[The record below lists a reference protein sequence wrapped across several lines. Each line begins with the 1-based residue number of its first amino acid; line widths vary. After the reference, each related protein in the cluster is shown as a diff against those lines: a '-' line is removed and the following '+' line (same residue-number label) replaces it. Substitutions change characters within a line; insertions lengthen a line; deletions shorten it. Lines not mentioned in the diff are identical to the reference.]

1 MFKRVNLVH
10 VYCSDMYIDL
20 DIMTYNML
28 NLLRMIKIKTNYFR
42 RIKN

>member
-1 MFKRVNLVH
+1 
-10 VYCSDMYIDL
+10 MYIDL

>member
-28 NLLRMIKIKTNYFR
+28 NYFRMIKIKTNYFR
-42 RIKN
+42 RL